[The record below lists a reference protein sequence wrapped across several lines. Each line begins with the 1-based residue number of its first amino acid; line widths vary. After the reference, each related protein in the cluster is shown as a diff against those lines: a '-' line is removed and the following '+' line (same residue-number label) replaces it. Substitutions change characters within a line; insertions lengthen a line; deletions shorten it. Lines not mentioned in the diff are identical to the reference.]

1 MKRFERIAIAGSGN
15 LAEALAH
22 AVAACEGVT
31 LASVVAR
38 NVARGQAIAGAC
50 GVPHVATAEQMPD
63 ADLCIIAVS
72 DSAITSVAESL
83 PEMEGLAVVHTSGAT
98 PMESIPERFAGR
110 GVFYPLQTFT
120 AGRAVDFGV
129 IPLFVEGSDEE
140 TALAL
145 EELAGRLSRRVAR
158 ADSEQRR
165 ALHLAGVFACNFA
178 NHMFQLGAQTVER
191 AGFGFDV
198 LRPLIAE
205 TAAKAAESSRPA
217 DVQTGPARRGDRI
230 SQQRHLEL
238 LAGDGA
244 LSEIYKLISD
254 NIWETSRKI

>member
-1 MKRFERIAIAGSGN
+1 MKRFERIVIVGSGN

-31 LASVVAR
+31 LAAVMAR
-38 NVARGQAIAGAC
+38 NAERGRAVAEAC
-50 GVPHVATAEQMPD
+50 GVPYVGKTESMPD

-72 DSAITSVAESL
+72 DAAIASVAEGL
-83 PEMEGLAVVHTSGAT
+83 PRKEGLTVVHTSGAT
-98 PMESIPERFAGR
+98 PMDCIPGRFAGR

-120 AGRAVDFGV
+120 AGRTVDFGV
-129 IPLFVEGSDEE
+129 IPLFVEGSDEP

-158 ADSEQRR
+158 AGAEQRR

-198 LRPLIAE
+198 LRPIIAE
-205 TAAKAAESSRPA
+205 TAAKAVESQRPA
-217 DVQTGPARRGDRI
+217 DVQTGPARRGDRC
-230 SQQRHLEL
+230 SQERHLAL
-238 LAGDGA
+238 LSGDDA
-244 LSEIYKLISD
+244 LSEIYKLISE
-254 NIWETSRKI
+254 NIWETSKKI